1 MSAHR
6 SATRLL
12 PTVAALVAV
21 LLAAA
26 CSSGGQEPPAARPTT
41 VSSTASPAG
50 GASSAPSSAP
60 SSAAPSGGASGT
72 PSAVDRR
79 PPDISVPSGGN
90 RRGPMPLLLLLHGY
104 TSNSAEVDLYFGL
117 RERAAAA
124 GFLYVR
130 PNGTVDGRGGQ
141 FWDAT
146 DACCDLFDTGVDD
159 SGYLLGLIDTLAR
172 EYPVDPRRVYVMGHS
187 NGGFMAY
194 RMACDHADRVA
205 AVVSVAGAMHADR
218 ADCTPAAPVSVLQVH
233 GTDDELVPY
242 EGGQIQGDD
251 VPPAAR
257 TVDDWATLDACDP
270 APSRGSDVD
279 VVDRAD
285 LRGTTRLAGAETGV
299 QVYRGCARGTSVQLW
314 TIRDG
319 RHVPTFL
326 PAFGED
332 VMDFLLAHPK
342 PGA

>member
-1 MSAHR
+1 
-6 SATRLL
+6 
-12 PTVAALVAV
+12 
-21 LLAAA
+21 
-26 CSSGGQEPPAARPTT
+26 
-41 VSSTASPAG
+41 
-50 GASSAPSSAP
+50 
-60 SSAAPSGGASGT
+60 
-72 PSAVDRR
+72 
-79 PPDISVPSGGN
+79 
-90 RRGPMPLLLLLHGY
+90 MPLLLLLHGY

-124 GFLYVR
+124 GILYVR
-130 PNGTVDGRGGQ
+130 PNGTVDGRGAQ
-141 FWDAT
+141 FWNAT

-172 EYPVDPRRVYVMGHS
+172 EYPIDPRRIYVMGHS

-242 EGGQIQGDD
+242 EGGQIQGDE

-257 TVDDWATLDACDP
+257 TVKDWATLDACDP
-270 APSRGSDVD
+270 APSRESDVD

-285 LRGTTRLAGAETGV
+285 LRGSTRLAGAETGV
-299 QVYRGCARGTSVQLW
+299 QVYGGCARGTSVQLW
-314 TIRDG
+314 TVRDG

-332 VMDFLLAHPK
+332 VLDFLLAHPK
-342 PGA
+342 PGG